1 MVPIFLQDIIPNID
15 LPGVND
21 LIEQSKS
28 VAPNTSGYT
37 FAITLL
43 VVVISVLLYY
53 LRMMWTTIQLKDD
66 KYDLLAQSTTKLLTE
81 VNMKMDSGEKMEA
94 RIDLNHEKVV
104 SKVDKVIEMINEK
117 KGCSKI

>member
-1 MVPIFLQDIIPNID
+1 MVPIFLQDVIPNID

-21 LIEQSKS
+21 LIEQSKT

-43 VVVISVLLYY
+43 VVVISVLLYF

-81 VNMKMDSGEKMEA
+81 VNMKMDSGEKMET
-94 RIDLNHEKVV
+94 RIDLNHEKIV